1 MTRRS
6 QEVKSSPSCP
16 EPNPLI
22 LVVYGHAQAPSKQKA
37 ESSGY
42 ATMAEMVD
50 RIFPFVDTGRNSADE
65 VRNHRSSLGYPLACL
80 SCS

>member
-1 MTRRS
+1 MH
-6 QEVKSSPSCP
+6 KSSAFCSSGP

-22 LVVYGHAQAPSKQKA
+22 LVVYRHAQAPSKQKA

-65 VRNHRSSLGYPLACL
+65 VRNRTLSLIHI
-80 SCS
+80 